1 MIDVHVQIPSRY
13 EEHLCREQYRT
24 TLEQNLVV
32 ARKIR
37 GQIFRR
43 DARVA
48 ELCKRARMY
57 FQKRYRYIHT
67 SSNQASVT
75 TINATARQNVVR
87 QNVDSYAKRSMP
99 LCMSS
104 LYEELHRASHLKYDG
119 RFQLQGFL
127 KGIGFTLQDSL
138 VYVVFERSV
147 PFHCVTLY

>member
-1 MIDVHVQIPSRY
+1 M
-13 EEHLCREQYRT
+13 
-24 TLEQNLVV
+24 
-32 ARKIR
+32 
-37 GQIFRR
+37 
-43 DARVA
+43 
-48 ELCKRARMY
+48 
-57 FQKRYRYIHT
+57 
-67 SSNQASVT
+67 
-75 TINATARQNVVR
+75 R

-147 PFHCVTLY
+147 PFHCITLSYLSNTGTGDRRSRESSRLVISRASMHTAFGITTER